1 MAGISSD
8 GSVYFLDNTPDI
20 FQITPGL
27 LASSPGGLLGL
38 KGNDKVS
45 GSVEQNLIYG
55 NQDSDILLGAD
66 KDDTLYGGKDNDL
79 LVGKTGNDLLLG
91 DKGNDFLLG
100 DQGNDSLNGGN
111 GGDTLIG
118 NLGQDILTG
127 GDDADVFVLQAD
139 PQVINSANA
148 DIITDFDSN
157 IDLIRLTGGLAQ
169 SDLALEA
176 FEGGTLIK
184 AQLTG
189 AILGRVLSVS
199 VEQLSGKFISEKIDP
214 SDPGEIGSLGQLG
227 LFGASETA
235 FNPLTSTVQLELFGT
250 DLLNEP
256 SSVTVFRNGA
266 QLPESDIKLSGNVIS
281 LPSVLQE
288 GSNDLEIYVTDTE
301 GYQLYAQATL
311 WAGNNT
317 LTANVLDENGQPVNA
332 GIVTAKLVDDQ
343 NITAEAKIADGKV
356 IFQNV
361 PSRTILLE
369 SSTGDNRSGVVGTTG
384 VNGNVDLTLK
394 GFNEP
399 STNNN
404 NDLSLGTDGWNVGN
418 APVKIIPHVED
429 STIESQGLSRLA
441 QESAPSGDNDLVL
454 DTSGEGPQ
462 SISRTFKVEPGTRE
476 VSIRYK
482 FATSEVPG
490 GYFGSEFNDFFN
502 VSVRSQK
509 AGGSTS
515 ESNSMNGLGLPVFDG
530 NGATGWREVTLP
542 VNPEGDVIQADI
554 IVANVADG
562 LYDSKVIV
570 DQIKKNKLSIS
581 ALDLNDIDNQNL
593 LFLSAAAHSYFKGN
607 TRINGTITIKGEK
620 EDSLQSVKLEVL
632 QGGKVVATGQL
643 DATSQNKLLN
653 QPFGDDNIVEIKS
666 SQLLFELP
674 SSEAAKIDSSKNGN
688 VQLRVKAESK
698 NGEKAQKDFGSVKIL
713 TRYTKSNRYGNGRD
727 EVPYGGDDWVLPSV
741 KPVIEHFAGITLG
754 DFSNMN
760 GGKFPPHS
768 THKDGTHVDG
778 DYQGYRKFDAASA
791 RKMIEYLNDPTYG
804 SRIIAVYVYPPNERR
819 LVKGAVNTGSV
830 FWKTI
835 NDATLRD
842 GRRAIDVI
850 TEVQGHNDHFHWQ
863 IKP

>member
-20 FQITPGL
+20 FQITPSL
-27 LASSPGGLLGL
+27 LASSPGGLLAL
-38 KGNDKVS
+38 KGNDKVT
-45 GSVEQNLIYG
+45 GSVESNLIYG
-55 NQDSDILLGAD
+55 NQDSDILLGGD
-66 KDDTLYGGKDNDL
+66 KDDTLYGGKGNDL

-91 DKGNDFLLG
+91 DQGNDFLLG
-100 DQGNDSLNGGN
+100 SQGNDSLNGGN

-139 PQVINSANA
+139 PQVINSATA

-184 AQLTG
+184 TQLTG
-189 AILGRVLSVS
+189 AILGRVSGVS
-199 VEQLSGKFISEKIDP
+199 VEQLSGRFISEKIDP

-235 FNPLTSTVQLELFGT
+235 FNPLTSTVQFELFGT

-266 QLPESDIKLSGNVIS
+266 QLPESAIKLSGNIIS
-281 LPSVLQE
+281 LPSVLKE
-288 GSNDLEIYVTDTE
+288 GSNDLEIYAADAE
-301 GYQLYAQATL
+301 GYPLYGQTTL

-317 LTANVLDENGQPVNA
+317 LTANVLDENGQPVND

-369 SSTGDNRSGVVGTTG
+369 SSTDGNRSGVVGTTG
-384 VNGNVDLTLK
+384 VNGSVDLKLK

-399 STNNN
+399 STNNNN

-429 STIESQGLSRLA
+429 SISESQGLSRFA
-441 QESAPSGDNDLVL
+441 QQLTSSGDNDLVL

-490 GYFGSEFNDFFN
+490 GYFGSKFNDFFN

-530 NGATGWREVTLP
+530 DGATGWREVTLP

-554 IVANVADG
+554 TVANVADG

-620 EDSLQSVKLEVL
+620 EDALQSVKLEVL

-643 DATSQNKLLN
+643 DTTSQNKLLN

-741 KPVIEHFAGITLG
+741 KPVIEHFAGIRLG

-768 THKDGTHVDG
+768 THTDGTHVDG
-778 DYQGYRKFDAASA
+778 DYDGYRKFDAASA
-791 RKMIEYLNDPTYG
+791 RQMIEYLNDPTYG
-804 SRIIAVYVYPPNERR
+804 SRIREVYVFPPEPK
-819 LVKGAVNTGSV
+819 LVKGVVNTSSV
-830 FWKTI
+830 YWKTI

-842 GRRAIDVI
+842 GRRAIDVLRPI
-850 TEVQGHNDHFHWQ
+850 AGHNDHFHWV